1 MVAILILAT
10 IITCLTVDYFAE
22 RAALRRAARKGVS
35 LPERP
40 VSVRTPEDLTRM
52 PAGVFAGPG
61 HSWLELDPAG
71 SVRVGIDRVPV
82 ALLGGIETIEAVPVG
97 TPVRPGDRLAVLR
110 QGERDLELK
119 SPVEGTVTAVNPIA
133 AANPA
138 RIGQE
143 PFGNGW
149 LVSLAPRDLGGTL
162 RRLFVADEARTF
174 LREELARLRDF
185 LVGLSLAG
193 HGSLGSP
200 AMATLP
206 DGGLPVEGLAARLS
220 AAEWREL
227 TERFF

>member
-22 RAALRRAARKGVS
+22 RAALRRAAREGVS

-40 VSVRTPEDLTRM
+40 VSVRTPEDFTRV
-52 PAGVFAGPG
+52 PAGVFVGPG

-71 SVRVGIDRVPV
+71 SVRVGVDRVPLS
-82 ALLGGIETIEAVPVG
+82 LLGGVETIEAVPVG
-97 TPVRPGDRLAVLR
+97 TSIRPGDRLAVLR
-110 QGERDLELK
+110 QGDRDLVLK

-133 AANPA
+133 ATNPA
-138 RIGQE
+138 RVSQE

-149 LVSLAPRDLGGTL
+149 LVSLAPRDLGSGL
-162 RRLFVADEARTF
+162 RRLFVAEEARTF
-174 LREELARLRDF
+174 LREELARMRDF

-193 HGSLGSP
+193 NGSLGSLGI
-200 AMATLP
+200 ATLP
-206 DGGLPVEGLAARLS
+206 DGGLPVDGLAARLS
-220 AAEWREL
+220 AGEWQEL

>member
-1 MVAILILAT
+1 MVTILILAT

-22 RAALRRAARKGVS
+22 RAALRRAARKGAS

-40 VSVRTPEDLTRM
+40 VSVRTPEDLTRV
-52 PAGVFAGPG
+52 PAGVFVGPG
-61 HSWLELDPAG
+61 HSWLELDPTGA
-71 SVRVGIDRVPV
+71 VRVGVDRVPV
-82 ALLGGIETIEAVPVG
+82 SLLGGIETIEAVPVG
-97 TPVRPGDRLAVLR
+97 TPVRPGERLAVLH

-119 SPVEGTVTAVNPIA
+119 SPVGGTVTAINPIA

-138 RIGQE
+138 RIGRE

-162 RRLFVADEARTF
+162 RRLFVAEEARTF
-174 LREELARLRDF
+174 LREELARMRDF

-193 HGSLGSP
+193 RGSL
-200 AMATLP
+200 ATATLP

-220 AAEWREL
+220 PAEWREL

>member
-22 RAALRRAARKGVS
+22 RAALRRAARNGAS

-52 PAGVFAGPG
+52 PAGVFVGPG

-71 SVRVGIDRVPV
+71 SVRLGIDRVPV
-82 ALLGGIETIEAVPVG
+82 SLLGGLETIEAVPPG

-110 QGERDLELK
+110 QGDRELEIK
-119 SPVEGTVTAVNPIA
+119 SPVEGTVTEVNPIA
-133 AANPA
+133 AANPV

-149 LVSLAPRDLGGTL
+149 LVSVAPKDLGGAL
-162 RRLFVADEARTF
+162 RRLFVADEARAF
-174 LREELARLRDF
+174 LRDELARMRDF

-193 HGSLGSP
+193 RGSL
-200 AMATLP
+200 ATATLP

-220 AAEWREL
+220 AAEWHEL